1 MIKQKVLLISILTS
15 LALMGCGSDHDDNQ
29 NTAKMLSTE
38 QTLNF
43 GDRDCWLGGTVKLT
57 GQDKNNNGILETD
70 EIQQTTPS
78 CITENAFARCMQLT
92 YQVMD
97 HLKGIADGAEGGVT
111 IEFRR
116 VVLSDLVAHPINKT
130 NFMLLPIE
138 APTPITT

>member
-1 MIKQKVLLISILTS
+1 MMKQKVLLISILTS

-78 CITENAFARCMQLT
+78 CITENAFARGVQLT
-92 YQVMD
+92 Y
-97 HLKGIADGAEGGVT
+97 
-111 IEFRR
+111 R
-116 VVLSDLVAHPINKT
+116 
-130 NFMLLPIE
+130 
-138 APTPITT
+138 

>member
-1 MIKQKVLLISILTS
+1 
-15 LALMGCGSDHDDNQ
+15 
-29 NTAKMLSTE
+29 
-38 QTLNF
+38 
-43 GDRDCWLGGTVKLT
+43 
-57 GQDKNNNGILETD
+57 
-70 EIQQTTPS
+70 
-78 CITENAFARCMQLT
+78 MQLT